1 MRPQLP
7 SGRGGEGRVSRLG
20 SFFVG
25 SWRGRVIGAAFAVW
39 AVNLALSAAGWG
51 LPGPVVVVARIVL
64 VLALGWL
71 LLRGLGW
78 LSERLLWR
86 IRTKLI
92 LSYLFVALVPLVLA
106 GVFFVI
112 AGVLLL
118 VVSASRLVTT
128 EVERITD
135 ACRATVESSLAGLP
149 PGDAAAAAAIEER
162 LSPLRSLHPDA
173 AWTLLRGGKVAASH
187 GAAPRELPKSWK
199 GATYASLVPVPEG
212 GRNFGPGAYLLRVA
226 AGRDD
231 TALILDVPG
240 DEKLFASLE
249 ARSGIHVLQSGE
261 MRVTRTAGESER
273 EGGVRVT
280 TGESAPAID
289 YEDGGRRVTVEKG
302 SGLHFASLPAQREW
316 DTGEPSRETFVP
328 LVFRF
333 HPLDFVRRLAPEL
346 PKGVSEWGSLADI
359 LLYALG
365 VLAAVFLVVYAV
377 ALALG
382 LGLARQI
389 TRGVHELSIGTNRLR
404 AGGFGHVIPIR
415 SRDQLGELAES
426 FNEMSRDIQQ
436 LMRAEAEKE
445 RLEEEL
451 RIARAIQMSLL
462 PGDDLVRMSG
472 VRVAALCLPAAEVG
486 GDYYDVLP
494 LGPSRMGVLVADV
507 SGKGTSAALYMA
519 ELKGLVLSLSRIHE
533 SPARLLSE
541 ANRILAANMDSRS
554 FVTMTYAVVDTAA
567 RRMRF
572 ARAGHNPVI
581 HLEARTRRTRVLAP
595 AGLGLGLDPGDR
607 FDQIL
612 QEDEVA
618 LDPGDFFLFFTD
630 GLSEAMNAGAELFGE
645 GRLRR
650 ILEES
655 EGLDSEAMKER
666 ILAEVRQFVGEAAP
680 HDDMTLVVLKV
691 VSEEAPA

>member
-7 SGRGGEGRVSRLG
+7 AGRGGGGRLSRLG

-25 SWRGRVIGAAFAVW
+25 AWRGRVIGAALAAWVL
-39 AVNLALSAAGWG
+39 NLLLSAAGWG
-51 LPGPVVVVARIVL
+51 LPAPVLVAARIVL
-64 VLALGWL
+64 ALAVGWL

-78 LSERLLWR
+78 LSDRLLWR

-106 GVFFVI
+106 AVFFAS

-118 VVSASRLVTT
+118 VVSSSRLVTT

-135 ACRATVESSLAGLP
+135 ACRATAESSLAGLP
-149 PGDAAAAAAIEER
+149 EGDAAAGAAVEAR
-162 LSPLRSLHPDA
+162 LSPVRALHPDA
-173 AWTLLRGGKVAASH
+173 AWTLVRGGRVAASR
-187 GAAPRELPKSWK
+187 GKAPRALPKWWT
-199 GATYASLVPVPEG
+199 GGTYASLVRVDPGAV
-212 GRNFGPGAYLLRVA
+212 RGPGAALLRVA
-226 AGRDD
+226 VGRGDA
-231 TALILDVPG
+231 ALVLDVPA
-240 DEKLFASLE
+240 DERLFAALE
-249 ARSGIHVLQSGE
+249 ARSGIHVLRPDE
-261 MRVTRTAGESER
+261 MRVESKTRGSGREPGLRATVGERKSAVEF
-273 EGGVRVT
+273 EDSGGKV
-280 TGESAPAID
+280 A
-289 YEDGGRRVTVEKG
+289 VEQG
-302 SGLHFASLPAQREW
+302 SGLHFVSLPAQRDW

-346 PKGVSEWGSLADI
+346 PKGVDEWGSLADI

-365 VLAAVFLVVYAV
+365 VVAAVFLVVYAV

-389 TRGVHELSIGTNRLR
+389 TRGVHELSIGTSRLR
-404 AGGFGHVIPIR
+404 AGAFGHAIPIR

-451 RIARAIQMSLL
+451 RIARTIQMSLL

-494 LGPSRMGVLVADV
+494 LGPTRMGVLVADV

-581 HLEARTRRTRVLAP
+581 HLESRTRRTRVLAP
-595 AGLGLGLDPGDR
+595 AGLGLGLDAGDR

-612 QEDEVA
+612 QEDEVP

-630 GLSEAMNAGAELFGE
+630 GLSEAMNPGAELFGE
-645 GRLRR
+645 GRLRK

-691 VSEEAPA
+691 VPEETPA

>member
-7 SGRGGEGRVSRLG
+7 PGPGGEGRLSRLR
-20 SFFVG
+20 SFVATT
-25 SWRGRVIGAAFAVW
+25 WRGRVFAAAAVVWLADLGLGALGFR
-39 AVNLALSAAGWG
+39 
-51 LPGPVVVVARIVL
+51 LPGAIVVLAKLVL
-64 VLALGWL
+64 VLAAGWL

-78 LSERLLWR
+78 LSDRLLWR

-92 LSYLFVALVPLVLA
+92 LSYLFVALVPLVLVAIFFATA
-106 GVFFVI
+106 GI
-112 AGVLLL
+112 LLLL
-118 VVSASRLVTT
+118 VSSSRLVTT

-135 ACRATVESSLAGLP
+135 TCLATAESALAGLP
-149 PGDAAAAAAIEER
+149 SGDAAAGAALEER
-162 LSPLRSLHPDA
+162 LSPVRALHPDTA
-173 AWTLLRGGKVAASH
+173 YTLLREGRVAASR
-187 GAAPRELPKSWK
+187 GAAPRELPKWWK
-199 GATYASLVPVPEG
+199 GGSYASLVRLSSGPGPEH
-212 GRNFGPGAYLLRVA
+212 GPGAALLRVA
-226 AGRDD
+226 VGRG
-231 TALILDVPG
+231 TAALVLDVPADG
-240 DEKLFASLE
+240 TLFASLE
-249 ARSGIHVLQSGE
+249 KRSGIHVVQSGE
-261 MRVTRTAGESER
+261 MRISRGEAGDRKSGLSARVGEKKSAVEYES
-273 EGGVRVT
+273 
-280 TGESAPAID
+280 D
-289 YEDGGRRVTVEKG
+289 GRRVSVEDS
-302 SGLHFASLPAQREW
+302 SGLGFVSLPAQRDWE
-316 DTGEPSRETFVP
+316 TGEPSRESFVP
-328 LVFRF
+328 LLFRF
-333 HPLDFVRRLAPEL
+333 QPLDFVRRLAPEL

-365 VLAAVFLVVYAV
+365 VVAAVFLVVYAV

-415 SRDQLGELAES
+415 SRDQLGELADS

-451 RIARAIQMSLL
+451 RIARTIQMSLL
-462 PGDDLVRMSG
+462 PGDDLVRMRG

-494 LGPSRMGVLVADV
+494 LGPTRMGVLVADV

-519 ELKGLVLSLSRIHE
+519 ELKGLVLSLSRIHD

-691 VSEEAPA
+691 VSEEALA